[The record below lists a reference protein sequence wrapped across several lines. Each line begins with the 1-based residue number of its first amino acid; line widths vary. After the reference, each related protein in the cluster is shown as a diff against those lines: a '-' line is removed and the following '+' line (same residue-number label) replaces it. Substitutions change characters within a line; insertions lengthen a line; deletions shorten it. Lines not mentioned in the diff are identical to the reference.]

1 MNNKP
6 DIKKLAEMDGDELT
20 AVLCRIAQPAANI
33 FADPKVAEFFA
44 TGVEIR
50 KNAPSMMV
58 YMTQLAAA
66 GAPVLLGDQHKEDIF
81 EILAALKGVTKQ
93 EIRKQKGLQTMREII
108 HILMADADLMTFF
121 RSYPEHN
128 APGDQVSDL
137 QVRSAADGASAG

>member
-6 DIKKLAEMDGDELT
+6 DIKKLADMDGDELT
-20 AVLCRIAQPAANI
+20 VVLCRIAEPAANI

-44 TGVEIR
+44 AGVEIR
-50 KNAPSMMV
+50 KTAPSMMV

-66 GAPVLLGDQHKEDIF
+66 GAPVLLGEQHKEDIF

-121 RSYPEHN
+121 RFGAAHK
-128 APGDQVSDL
+128 AQGDQVGNL
-137 QVRSAADGASAG
+137 PVRPAADGASAG